1 MSQQGQLTECLRVAT
16 YGQLDLWS
24 PPVLGNGL
32 SAQVYVMRTQR
43 RSRPC
48 KAKVTN
54 LELQVLVD
62 EDVRGLTMTG
72 MHC

>member
-1 MSQQGQLTECLRVAT
+1 MTSNMNGQLTERLRVAT
-16 YGQLDLWS
+16 HRQLDLRS

-32 SAQVYVMRTQR
+32 SAQVHVMRTQR

-62 EDVRGLTMTG
+62 EDVRGLTMTE
-72 MHC
+72 